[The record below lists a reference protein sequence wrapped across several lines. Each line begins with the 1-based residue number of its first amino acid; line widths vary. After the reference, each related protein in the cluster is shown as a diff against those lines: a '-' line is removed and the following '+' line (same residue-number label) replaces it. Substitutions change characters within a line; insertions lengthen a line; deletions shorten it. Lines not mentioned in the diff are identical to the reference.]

1 MGADASGGPLG
12 PPEAASSGPAPV
24 TRSAPRPISAT
35 AKNLAALAAAA
46 TVGAA
51 LVSYPGLP
59 ARVDAIEVGLSAV
72 EVKVDRILCIV
83 RQPEGADPLD
93 CP

>member
-12 PPEAASSGPAPV
+12 PPEAASSGPAPA

-35 AKNLAALAAAA
+35 AKNLAALAGAAA
-46 TVGAA
+46 VGAA
-51 LVSYPGLP
+51 LVSYPALP
-59 ARVDAIEVGLSAV
+59 SRVDAIEVGLSVV
-72 EVKVDRILCIV
+72 EAKVDLILCVV
-83 RQPEGADPLD
+83 RQPEGADPFD